1 MFCFRFVSFHFVS
14 FRFVSFRF
22 VSFRFVS
29 FCFVLF
35 CFVLFC
41 FVLLAKSASN
51 LDICVNFIKEL
62 LQTQRFLQRKIPRFQ
77 FQIGF
82 SGKGFKRGNDEE
94 DDGDVAL
101 LAHASAF
108 SWFCH
113 MWDHEQAHKF
123 DNLTILTNLMEKNK
137 RFAKVRFVM

>member
-1 MFCFRFVSFHFVS
+1 MTTLSFPFFVCSQSVS
-14 FRFVSFRF
+14 TFSTLFFLI
-22 VSFRFVS
+22 
-29 FCFVLF
+29 FVLF
-35 CFVLFC
+35 
-41 FVLLAKSASN
+41 AKSASN
-51 LDICVNFIKEL
+51 LNIMCVHFIKEL
-62 LQTQRFLQRKIPRFQ
+62 LQTQRSLQRKIPRFQ

-123 DNLTILTNLMEKNK
+123 DNFTILTNLMQKNK

>member
-1 MFCFRFVSFHFVS
+1 MATLSFPFFVCSQSVS
-14 FRFVSFRF
+14 TFSTLFFLI
-22 VSFRFVS
+22 
-29 FCFVLF
+29 FVLF
-35 CFVLFC
+35 
-41 FVLLAKSASN
+41 AKSASN
-51 LDICVNFIKEL
+51 LNIMCVHFIKEL
-62 LQTQRFLQRKIPRFQ
+62 LQTQRSLQRKIPRFQ

-123 DNLTILTNLMEKNK
+123 DNFTILTNLMQKNK

>member
-1 MFCFRFVSFHFVS
+1 M
-14 FRFVSFRF
+14 
-22 VSFRFVS
+22 
-29 FCFVLF
+29 
-35 CFVLFC
+35 
-41 FVLLAKSASN
+41 AN
-51 LDICVNFIKEL
+51 LNIMCVNFIKEL
-62 LQTQRFLQRKIPRFQ
+62 LQTQRSLQRKIPRFQ

-123 DNLTILTNLMEKNK
+123 DNFTILTNLMEKNK